1 MLPDLTSYEGAD
13 AYPGRSS
20 DGTDDFVSWQH
31 PHRDIRI
38 CMRRAVLRTLLSQA
52 VSSSAEAEPSEI
64 GGVLWGKAFGDDS
77 LVISETTLVSGSGPL
92 FNDGSLDRR
101 NIEKTIHRP
110 PPEPSLAVL
119 GYFRSQTREDVSL
132 TPRDRSLIEEHFDDP
147 DSIFLVIRPLD
158 MGICMAEFFFWLN
171 GRLQT
176 DSSDL
181 QVPLIV
187 PENSLGNDSL
197 GNAPVS
203 LDGTSS
209 PLRENRELSQAD
221 AGRPGAPS
229 AIRNGSSRE
238 ALARDPAKRS
248 TWLLPVLTI
257 FVLALAGGG
266 VAYLESPVLRSRL
279 ESLLMHS
286 PDSGI
291 DLQVVRT
298 ENGEISLNWNQYDP
312 NIIRAQGATLN
323 IIDGS
328 RLSKLNLGYAELRS
342 GKVRYSPR
350 SADVEFRLEVKSENG
365 GSITKSVHALT
376 PSTETL
382 AKAGSPAGEGSGR
395 SLRGNKFTCGKSA
408 KGAPGT
414 AQGND
419 DIMVEV
425 PLDIGPNPNDP
436 PKVVLEVTTVVPA
449 VPQPAA
455 PDVYTPPF
463 VLEEMMPE
471 TTRFGQF
478 EQVSVQVDI
487 DPSGRVTA
495 ASATVNG
502 IESKSAAAAVA
513 VSAAKR
519 WIFHPASLNGKAV
532 PSEYTIV
539 FSFHPHPG

>member
-1 MLPDLTSYEGAD
+1 LTSYEGAD
-13 AYPGRSS
+13 AYPGKPS
-20 DGTDDFVSWQH
+20 DAPDDFVSWQH

-52 VSSSAEAEPSEI
+52 VNSSAEAEPSEI

-77 LVISETTLVSGSGPL
+77 LVISEVTLVSGSGLL

-119 GYFRSQTREDVSL
+119 GYFRSQTREDVCL

-147 DSIFLVIRPLD
+147 DSVFLVIRPLD

-181 QVPLIV
+181 HVPLIV
-187 PENSLGNDSL
+187 PENGP
-197 GNAPVS
+197 GNAAP
-203 LDGTSS
+203 
-209 PLRENRELSQAD
+209 RENLELSQAD
-221 AGRPGAPS
+221 VRAPGAPHASIADTPQPS

-238 ALARDPAKRS
+238 ALAREPAKRS

-257 FVLALAGGG
+257 FVLALVGGG
-266 VAYLESPVLRSRL
+266 VAYLESPALRSRL
-279 ESLLMHS
+279 QTLLMHS

-342 GKVRYSPR
+342 GKVTYSPR
-350 SADVEFRLEVKSENG
+350 SADVEFRLDVKSENG

-376 PSTETL
+376 SATETL
-382 AKAGSPAGEGSGR
+382 AKNGSPTGEASGR
-395 SLRGNKFTCGKSA
+395 PLRMNKFTRDKSE
-408 KGAPGT
+408 KGAPRA

-419 DIMVEV
+419 DILVEV

-449 VPQPAA
+449 APQPAA

-487 DPSGRVTA
+487 DPSGHVTA

-502 IESKSAAAAVA
+502 IESRSAAAAVA